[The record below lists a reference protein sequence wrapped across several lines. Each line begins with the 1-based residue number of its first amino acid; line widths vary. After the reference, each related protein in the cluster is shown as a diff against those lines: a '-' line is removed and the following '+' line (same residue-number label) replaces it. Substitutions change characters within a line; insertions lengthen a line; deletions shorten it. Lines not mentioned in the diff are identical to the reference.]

1 MAVKWIWG
9 FESGADKSF
18 YSGSGW
24 VESITRFSMPED
36 TDLLS
41 YPSELSFD
49 NGTEACHDFS
59 HNFPHQPPTSVGGGS
74 YCLKTTVPSA
84 RHILNS
90 GSDLGSYWANWP
102 NYSVFT
108 PVIDPLG
115 SSASCFSFSFQTS
128 VDSNAIQTVTQLGPG
143 TQPPNI
149 FFEHIISIYPYN
161 QAPGMGN
168 DFREVNSS
176 VFGGPLVAI
185 TENIQS
191 GSLVHKTQPLMSLYN
206 FSSASVSP
214 TVRVNKILALCYA
227 PPIAVAD
234 PIYDFFYSF
243 DGGSVSNSDVDYS
256 LLSMITASIAAG
268 PSGFSDFYAY
278 TSSDGQRVMP
288 NEWTQISMFYNP
300 KSDSTGDI
308 KVYLDGVNC
317 INQVNVQTG
326 YTASLNLATLTAS
339 VNQAGWRLKF
349 SSTPFCSIP
358 DPRSLCNLPAPNI
371 DVCTI
376 DPPTHYYDHV
386 VVFDSE
392 SDLAAATSSIFIDRF
407 IPDQDISTGS
417 YVGNDSGTADL
428 YDYIDDTNYYLNNS
442 YLRTDNTAS
451 DRELKVSTTGIYET
465 KAGHPTWSVGNISE
479 IIGLNSINLVSS
491 SADLGLYGTSL
502 MWDAGLANNEITGP
516 YSLVSGKK
524 FIESVSGETAL
535 GASWNY
541 LTGNSGGGPGS
552 QILHSGFKFGPLP
565 ESYTVTLAGGN
576 LRFDSWASEI
586 SMFIKESG
594 SGDILV
600 TWPGGA
606 ALNDPVTWTWNT
618 ADALKD
624 FVSGDTYYLDIQE
637 NIGDNF
643 FFGASSSSISF
654 TVENDEISSGF
665 TDPVPTNVGDL
676 FLNISHTVGEAARF
690 YFIYN
695 GTSSAPTNPT
705 PGTSGERY
713 GP

>member
-9 FESGADKSF
+9 FETGADETF

-24 VESITRFSMPED
+24 SRCDSLP
-36 TDLLS
+36 
-41 YPSELSFD
+41 YPSASGIYDELGFYTDGRNRVDYS
-49 NGTEACHDFS
+49 C
-59 HNFPHQPPTSVGGGS
+59 NFPHQPPSDVGGGQYS
-74 YCLKTTVPSA
+74 LKVEPGSIYSIAIGQTTWQNF
-84 RHILNS
+84 HILSPTVWKDGIVPDTGTLSFSIFNNSDSTAWETGSNPPHFGTAQRFLSLYPSDVGVKELAS
-90 GSDLGSYWANWP
+90 GSFVGALEFLSGSLMSGTVMAEVPPMLQLFVVKSKQIPGGKLYNGIFAFCITGIGPAQAAPVGPAFDYMTGVSLGSYSWASVISSSLKNQSLAGQGTYNTDYPMGGYGYTGSDGFPLLENNWNKIAVEYYP
-102 NYSVFT
+102 D
-108 PVIDPLG
+108 PV
-115 SSASCFSFSFQTS
+115 A
-128 VDSNAIQTVTQLGPG
+128 
-143 TQPPNI
+143 
-149 FFEHIISIYPYN
+149 
-161 QAPGMGN
+161 
-168 DFREVNSS
+168 
-176 VFGGPLVAI
+176 
-185 TENIQS
+185 
-191 GSLVHKTQPLMSLYN
+191 GSLKVSLN
-206 FSSASVSP
+206 G
-214 TVRVNKILALCYA
+214 TDI
-227 PPIAVAD
+227 ID
-234 PIYDFFYSF
+234 I
-243 DGGSVSNSDVDYS
+243 
-256 LLSMITASIAAG
+256 
-268 PSGFSDFYAY
+268 SG
-278 TSSDGQRVMP
+278 VP
-288 NEWTQISMFYNP
+288 
-300 KSDSTGDI
+300 
-308 KVYLDGVNC
+308 
-317 INQVNVQTG
+317 TG
-326 YTASLNLATLTAS
+326 YTGSTDPNGAPLNLVYDNQRWGRVSFTPCGFYTTPNPWATDP
-339 VNQAGWRLKF
+339 
-349 SSTPFCSIP
+349 SSEIQ
-358 DPRSLCNLPAPNI
+358 PA
-371 DVCTI
+371 TFW
-376 DPPTHYYDHV
+376 YDHV
-386 VVFDSE
+386 CAFDNTPTN
-392 SDLAAATSSIFIDRF
+392 DWATATSSIFIDRF

-491 SADLGLYGTSL
+491 SADLGLYGASL
-502 MWDAGLANNEITGP
+502 MWDAGLANDEITGP

-600 TWPGGA
+600 TWPVGA

-624 FVSGDTYYLDIQE
+624 FVSGDTYYLDVQE
-637 NIGDNF
+637 DIGDNF

>member
-9 FESGADKSF
+9 FETGADETF

-24 VESITRFSMPED
+24 SVNRYQTSPTG
-36 TDLLS
+36 TT
-41 YPSELSFD
+41 SFFYGQLQSTKAEILYD
-49 NGTEACHDFS
+49 YKY
-59 HNFPHQPPTSVGGGS
+59 NFPHQPPSLVGGGQYSLKVNPAAYYQTVYDSAEPGLRNLWMSTSPMAIMTPPLGATNTATISFSIYCDLEVDQWPFGESGFAFTQRLFSLYPQETTTSPLMTTGSS
-74 YCLKTTVPSA
+74 YQFGTPQTASGDIPNNLPTLPPQLSLFLHA
-84 RHILNS
+84 S
-90 GSDLGSYWANWP
+90 GS
-102 NYSVFT
+102 T
-108 PVIDPLG
+108 PG
-115 SSASCFSFSFQTS
+115 A
-128 VDSNAIQTVTQLGPG
+128 VDSRIIAVCTTG
-143 TQPPNI
+143 T
-149 FFEHIISIYPYN
+149 ISW
-161 QAPGMGN
+161 AGLTAG
-168 DFREVNSS
+168 
-176 VFGGPLVAI
+176 
-185 TENIQS
+185 NIQAGPFYGNTNS
-191 GSLVHKTQPLMSLYN
+191 VPENARYAN
-206 FSSASVSP
+206 FFQHNAFASYVS
-214 TVRVNKILALCYA
+214 TFG
-227 PPIAVAD
+227 AVAVA
-234 PIYDFFYSF
+234 PAGQNGFWIYT
-243 DGGSVSNSDVDYS
+243 GSAGDY
-256 LLSMITASIAAG
+256 IRGDRWTEVTVQYIPDKTAGAI
-268 PSGFSDFYAY
+268 
-278 TSSDGQRVMP
+278 R
-288 NEWTQISMFYNP
+288 
-300 KSDSTGDI
+300 
-308 KVYLDGVNC
+308 VYLDGVNV
-317 INQVNVQTG
+317 INVEGVPTAYTSSYDWDTGLPVNENLTNTG
-326 YTASLNLATLTAS
+326 
-339 VNQAGWRLKF
+339 RIEF
-349 SSTPFCSIP
+349 SSSPFWAIPGPNSGLVGYSSSIE
-358 DPRSLCNLPAPNI
+358 PASFI
-371 DVCTI
+371 
-376 DPPTHYYDHV
+376 YDHV
-386 VVFDSE
+386 VMFDE
-392 SDLAAATSSIFIDRF
+392 AGDLSTATSSIFIDRF
-407 IPDQDISTGS
+407 VPDQDISTGS

-491 SADLGLYGTSL
+491 SADLGLYGASL
-502 MWDAGLANNEITGP
+502 MWDAGLANDEITGP

-624 FVSGDTYYLDIQE
+624 FVGGDTYYLDIQE